1 MELFDLI
8 TADLQEVATLETKAY
23 NKLVDVRQKLLA
35 ADWQQVWAWDS
46 EWFVSPTFVAYAND
60 NNLPKSKT
68 KEYLEPDLTSED
80 EWYGHILYI
89 GEENW

>member
-23 NKLVDVRQKLLA
+23 NKLVDIRQKLLA

-46 EWFVSPTFVAYAND
+46 EWFVSPTFTKYIAT
-60 NNLPKSKT
+60 NNMPKAKVVQ
-68 KEYLEPDLTSED
+68 YLDPDLTPTD
-80 EWYGHILYI
+80 QWYGHILYI
-89 GEENW
+89 REED